1 MLSAAPGVELGLDE
15 LLEMRHRLHEAR
27 LFSSQNRRSPLVGL
41 HHSRLRGRGV
51 DFDQVRIYQPGDD
64 VRTIDWRV
72 TARTREPH
80 TKLFHE
86 ERERPVFVL
95 VEQSQRLFF
104 GSGLCFKAVL
114 AARAAAFIGWSA
126 LAHND
131 RIGGLVFSDRDC
143 HEIKPRRSKH
153 SLLQLFNQLLRANRE
168 LRETPAERPGELFG
182 LALRRARE
190 VLRPGSLILVL
201 CDERTLND
209 VAEQQLSL
217 IARHTD
223 LVLLPLSDPLDHA
236 LPAAGLL
243 RFREGAADLELDTH
257 ADELRQAY
265 RELAEARRARWQRL
279 AQRLGVPLLPL
290 IAPLPVGWW
299 PPAPGWWLLAA
310 LLPLLGWGLW
320 RLRRHLPRRT
330 IATRGEAPLDPLREA
345 ALAELAALAKPY
357 GRASAGPWL
366 QAINGLLK
374 RVCRA
379 RWPDS
384 GSHALSGRAWL
395 AFLDNRCPAAGLT
408 RWMILVEGG
417 YRADCTLDDKAVDG
431 LDAAVATWIRKHV

>member
-265 RELAEARRARWQRL
+265 REQAEARRARWQRL
-279 AQRLGVPLLPL
+279 AQRLGVPLLPLSTGRPGGAVAGPAGTTPAGVSRMNPLDRLEPL

-310 LLPLLGWGLW
+310 LLPLLGWGSGDCAGTCRGAPSPPAAKRRWIRCAKRPWPNW
-320 RLRRHLPRRT
+320 RRLPSPT
-330 IATRGEAPLDPLREA
+330 AGLPPGPGC
-345 ALAELAALAKPY
+345 KPSTACSSGSA
-357 GRASAGPWL
+357 GRAGQIAAATPSAAAPGW
-366 QAINGLLK
+366 
-374 RVCRA
+374 RSSTTVA
-379 RWPDS
+379 RP
-384 GSHALSGRAWL
+384 
-395 AFLDNRCPAAGLT
+395 PA
-408 RWMILVEGG
+408 
-417 YRADCTLDDKAVDG
+417 
-431 LDAAVATWIRKHV
+431 

>member
-1 MLSAAPGVELGLDE
+1 M
-15 LLEMRHRLHEAR
+15 
-27 LFSSQNRRSPLVGL
+27 N
-41 HHSRLRGRGV
+41 
-51 DFDQVRIYQPGDD
+51 
-64 VRTIDWRV
+64 
-72 TARTREPH
+72 
-80 TKLFHE
+80 
-86 ERERPVFVL
+86 
-95 VEQSQRLFF
+95 
-104 GSGLCFKAVL
+104 
-114 AARAAAFIGWSA
+114 
-126 LAHND
+126 
-131 RIGGLVFSDRDC
+131 
-143 HEIKPRRSKH
+143 
-153 SLLQLFNQLLRANRE
+153 
-168 LRETPAERPGELFG
+168 
-182 LALRRARE
+182 
-190 VLRPGSLILVL
+190 
-201 CDERTLND
+201 
-209 VAEQQLSL
+209 
-217 IARHTD
+217 
-223 LVLLPLSDPLDHA
+223 PLD
-236 LPAAGLL
+236 
-243 RFREGAADLELDTH
+243 RLE
-257 ADELRQAY
+257 
-265 RELAEARRARWQRL
+265 
-279 AQRLGVPLLPL
+279 PL

-330 IATRGEAPLDPLREA
+330 IATRGEVPLDPLREA